1 MTTLRAA
8 FTAASCI
15 PEACDGG
22 IALIT
27 RFDASRSFGS
37 DGWID
42 VLVHAEQIIRVVLLL
57 YRDQPIVV
65 CAVAR
70 FDTGLALIVRHEVHV
85 SAAEIVGVYAFPVGL
100 RPALQRA

>member
-15 PEACDGG
+15 PEARDR

-42 VLVHAEQIIRVVLLL
+42 VLVHAEQILRVVLLL

-65 CAVAR
+65 RAVACS
-70 FDTGLALIVRHEVHV
+70 DTGLAFIVHMK
-85 SAAEIVGVYAFPVGL
+85 FT
-100 RPALQRA
+100 